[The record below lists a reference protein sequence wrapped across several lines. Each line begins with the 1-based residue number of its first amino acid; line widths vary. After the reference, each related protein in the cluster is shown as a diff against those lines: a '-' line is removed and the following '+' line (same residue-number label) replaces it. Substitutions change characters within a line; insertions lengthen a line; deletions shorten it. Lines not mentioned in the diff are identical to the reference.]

1 MRVAVLSVTENGGA
15 LGAAMAQA
23 LAVRHETDRYAYARY
38 AGEGQTPFETI
49 DGLMRERFQ
58 TYDAWI
64 FISAAGIAVRAIAPY
79 IVSKRTDPAVV
90 VIDEGAR
97 FAIPVLS
104 GHIGGGNALAR
115 RLGEITGAQPVITTA
130 TDALGR
136 LSPDVFA
143 AANDLIITDFG
154 AAKEV
159 ASAVLAGESV
169 AVMSE
174 YPVTHLP
181 PECVQTAAA
190 GTCRTG
196 ICIGADPTHRPFPV
210 TLHLVPRNLV
220 LGIGCRRGVPA
231 ERITSHVDASLKT
244 VCPEGMDEAAW
255 IRLMHQRI
263 TAVASIDRKADEEG
277 LAAYCEALGI
287 TPVFYSAEDLA
298 AVPDPGAMSGSAAGE
313 GAFSSSAFVEETV
326 GVDNVCE
333 RSAVL
338 CSGGRLIL
346 PKTAGGGVT
355 VAAAEIPLTLDAEKE
370 MRW

>member
-1 MRVAVLSVTENGGA
+1 MRVAVLSVTENGGT
-15 LGAAMAQA
+15 LSAAMAQA
-23 LAVRHETDRYAYARY
+23 LAVRHEVDRYAYARY
-38 AGEGQTPFETI
+38 AGEGQTPFGSL

-58 TYDAWI
+58 AYDAWI

-79 IVSKRTDPAVV
+79 IVSKQTDPAVV

-104 GHIGGGNALAR
+104 GHIGGANALSR
-115 RLGEITGAQPVITTA
+115 RLGEITGARPVITTA
-130 TDALGR
+130 TDVGGR
-136 LSPDVFA
+136 FSPDVFA
-143 AANDLIITDFG
+143 AANDLIITDLS
-154 AAKEV
+154 AAKEI
-159 ASAVLAGESV
+159 AAAVLRGETIGIV
-169 AVMSE
+169 SE
-174 YPVTHLP
+174 YPIAHLP
-181 PECVQTAAA
+181 MECGMCTEENAFRA
-190 GTCRTG
+190 G
-196 ICIGADPTHRPFPV
+196 ICITSDPTRRPFPV

-231 ERITSHVDASLKT
+231 ERIASHVDASLRT
-244 VCPEGMDEAAW
+244 ICPEGMDEAAW

-263 TAVASIDRKADEEG
+263 TAVASIDRKADEKG
-277 LAAYCEALGI
+277 LADYCEVLGV